1 PEPRP
6 ITFDGRYVI
15 DLIGVAAGGE
25 ARQTDILDN
34 LELTADADLS
44 RLVGWRGAKARVH
57 LLSNHG
63 RAINDAAGTLQGID
77 NIEVPDGRI

>member
-1 PEPRP
+1 
-6 ITFDGRYVI
+6 FDGRYVI

-57 LLSNHG
+57 LLSNQG

-77 NIEVPDGRI
+77 NIEVPDGRIKLYEAWI